1 MAAPNRKW
9 IVISGVL
16 LLGGSIAVF
25 YWLRGGTQ
33 PPPAAAKPNAA
44 ASAPAPAPA
53 PAPVAEVVPP
63 FVQQKNDIVA
73 SDMGGVIESITS
85 EFGPGFNGNR
95 LIDGRIDNSW
105 KPGATSFPQE
115 IVFSFFNRQPAL
127 VNSVVI
133 TAPAASAPKD
143 IEIWTSITGP
153 NDGFQKIAAQTLKAS
168 GRDQVVSFDSVMAA
182 YVKLRVVSGY
192 QPAALEIQEIQVPEA
207 QRADYTPLAALHPDV
222 AGWKRSPRHAAQRGI
237 EWLETAATQW
247 QSGHGCF
254 GCHVQSQ
261 VMMGLTISKEAKYV
275 VNDNCLQQLQ
285 KFIETNQN
293 ADGSYFNQN
302 FVTATQFAAM
312 GLSVGDKTNGGKSP
326 AMLKAIDWL
335 LPKQEKTG
343 AIPADHNEPPID
355 QGEFMTTV
363 NSISAFQQ
371 GYAESG
377 NAHYKQAAQRALA
390 WVAAAKPETTQ
401 DKVFKILALSRYG
414 NALQK
419 RAAGQVV
426 ADLKT
431 EQKEDGGWQETSAMH
446 GSNAFATGQVL
457 YAFKQAGVSV
467 ESPEFSK
474 GVQFLLANQKESG
487 AWPSI
492 NSQSGRP
499 SEFAPTMW
507 AVIGLA
513 GSFREAEC
521 AEVERQKDKIT
532 IRMCSRAL
540 FDFNQFNLKPDAE
553 IVLSGI
559 KSALLDH
566 YPNSPLT
573 VEGYTDNVGTAPY
586 NLKLSKDRAQS
597 VAQWML
603 QQGIPGARVTPTGYG
618 KGKPRYPNTTEENR
632 ARNRRVEIVITLN
645 ANEAGAA
652 SPAK

>member
-1 MAAPNRKW
+1 MKPRMLA
-9 IVISGVL
+9 VL
-16 LLGGSIAVF
+16 LGVIALCAIALYFWHGSPSASSKE
-25 YWLRGGTQ
+25 T
-33 PPPAAAKPNAA
+33 PPAPAP
-44 ASAPAPAPA
+44 SAPAPAP
-53 PAPVAEVVPP
+53 PPVAEVVPP
-63 FVQQKNDIVA
+63 FVPQKNDIVA
-73 SDMGGVIESITS
+73 SDMGGIIESITS

-95 LIDGRIDNSW
+95 LIDGRVDNSW
-105 KPGATSFPQE
+105 KPGATNFPQE

-133 TAPAASAPKD
+133 TAPAATAPKD
-143 IEIWTSITGP
+143 IEIWTSTTSPG
-153 NDGFQKIAAQTLKAS
+153 DGFQKIAAQTLKAS
-168 GRDQVVSFDSVMAA
+168 GRDQVVSFDPVMAA
-182 YVKLRVVSGY
+182 YVKLRVLSGY

-261 VMMGLTISKEAKYV
+261 VMMGLAISKEGKYV
-275 VNDNCLQQLQ
+275 VSDSCLQELQ
-285 KFIETNQN
+285 KFIETHQN
-293 ADGSYFNQN
+293 GDGSYFNDN
-302 FVTATQFAAM
+302 HVTATQFAAM
-312 GLSVGDKTNGGKSP
+312 GLSAGDRVSGGKSP
-326 AMLKAIDWL
+326 AMLKAINWL
-335 LPKQEKTG
+335 LPKQDKTG
-343 AIPADHNEPPID
+343 ALLADHNEPPID
-355 QGEFMTTV
+355 QGALMTTV

-377 NAHYKQAAQRALA
+377 DARYKKAAQRALA
-390 WVAAAKPETTQ
+390 WVAAEKPETTQ
-401 DKVFKILALSRYG
+401 DKVFKILALVRYG
-414 NALQK
+414 NAQQK
-419 RAAGQVV
+419 RAAGAIVDDV
-426 ADLKT
+426 KT
-431 EQKEDGGWQETSAMH
+431 EQKADGGWQENKTMA

-457 YAFKQAGVSV
+457 YALKQAGVSV

-474 GVQFLLANQKESG
+474 GVQFLLTNQKESG
-487 AWPSI
+487 AWPSV

-559 KSALLDH
+559 KSALLDQ

-573 VEGYTDNVGTAPY
+573 VEGYTDNVGTVPY
-586 NLKLSKDRAQS
+586 NLKLSQDRAQS

-645 ANEAGAA
+645 ANEAGTAG
-652 SPAK
+652 PFK